1 MHTNGQ
7 TDAPRAA
14 SQHPTAAAEQAAEH
28 PGQPE
33 GALAQIVF
41 HGMAAL
47 LSLVAAVMG
56 FSGHSG
62 LVPGIGAAICVLL
75 AHLSAPAPASSRT
88 AGSAPFPR
96 AARPAL
102 GIVSRL
108 AFGAMSV
115 FLIAGVLMLLAGRAP
130 WAAFIGA
137 AVSLLIGA
145 FAIPDPARARSGG
158 IRR

>member
-14 SQHPTAAAEQAAEH
+14 SQLPTAAAEQPAEH

-41 HGMAAL
+41 HGLAAL

-62 LVPGIGAAICVLL
+62 LVPAIGAAICVLL

-88 AGSAPFPR
+88 TGSAPFPH

-108 AFGAMSV
+108 AFGAMWIL
-115 FLIAGVLMLLAGRAP
+115 LIVGVLMLSVGRAP
-130 WAAFIGA
+130 WAAFVCA

-145 FAIPDPARARSGG
+145 FAIPDPARATSRR